1 MDSSALQQQLFR
13 QIKSMLPGNI
23 SFADAIADLLDIS
36 ADSAYRRI
44 RGEKLISFEEIQKL
58 SSHYHISLD
67 TMLQIDSKAK
77 VFYGTW
83 LGQENYG
90 FEQYLQNMHDLLF
103 SISKGDQKL
112 IYYEAKDFPPFYYF
126 HFPELAIF
134 KNYFWMRVI
143 LSYPEYSKL
152 QYEDCSLD
160 GDLAKTGQE
169 IIKYF
174 NKVPSIEIWS
184 METINSTLNQI
195 QYCREVGAFKRE
207 ESIAIL
213 YEKLVALLEHVR
225 DQAECGEKLALG
237 QKPYGGPQF
246 RLYYNEAYLGHN
258 TIMTVVDGVETVFV
272 NHGVLNLMYTHDKD
286 FCANTRWYFENTM
299 KKSAPISNVNDK
311 ERSKFFNHMLEKVSQ
326 AKANSDILSNAAR
339 IS

>member
-13 QIKSMLPGNI
+13 QIKSLLPGNI
-23 SFADAIADLLDIS
+23 SFADAIADLLGIS

-44 RGEKLISFEEIQKL
+44 RGEKQISFEEIQKL
-58 SSHYHISLD
+58 SRHYHISLD
-67 TMLQIDSKAK
+67 TLLQIDSTAK

-90 FEQYLQNMHDLLF
+90 FEQYLQNMLALLQ
-103 SISKGDQKL
+103 SISKGDQKM

-126 HFPELAIF
+126 HFPELAAF

-143 LSYPEYSKL
+143 LSYPEYNKL
-152 QYEDCSLD
+152 HYEDCRLEGAS
-160 GDLAKTGQE
+160 AKTGQE
-169 IIKYF
+169 IIKAF
-174 NKVPSIEIWS
+174 NRVPSIEIWS

-195 QYCREVGAFKRE
+195 QYCREVGAFRKE
-207 ESIAIL
+207 ESITIL
-213 YEKLVALLEHVR
+213 YDQLVSLLEHVR

-237 QKPYGGPQF
+237 QKPYGGPPF

-258 TIMTVVDGVETVFV
+258 TIMTEVDGLETVYV

-311 ERSKFFNHMLEKVSQ
+311 ERSKFFNHMLDKVAH
-326 AKANSDILSNAAR
+326 AKATARLSNDNAVT
-339 IS
+339 